1 VCVCGVLMMI
11 CVIDDDSVCD
21 MMISVRVIECVPS
34 CRSYLPTRGETQH
47 SICSN
52 VRPVFEAKRQQ
63 TETRE
68 DAL

>member
-1 VCVCGVLMMI
+1 MCDVLMMI

-21 MMISVRVIECVPS
+21 MMISRRVVECMLT
-34 CRSYLPTRGETQH
+34 CKSYLLTTGEAQH

-63 TETRE
+63 TEARE